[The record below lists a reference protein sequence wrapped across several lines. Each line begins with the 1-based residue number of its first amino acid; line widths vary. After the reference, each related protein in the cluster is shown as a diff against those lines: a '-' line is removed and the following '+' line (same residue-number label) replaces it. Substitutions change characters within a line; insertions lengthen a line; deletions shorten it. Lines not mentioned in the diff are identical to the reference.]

1 MATPC
6 WVVREEGP
14 SMDVAFA
21 DYLAKADLSAYS
33 VINPNSRTISISS
46 KKIVMEMEFLILK
59 KSKMEQIHLIQNL
72 ILAEQMFQMDSLIRI
87 QVAKTINLF
96 QITLQMAM

>member
-1 MATPC
+1 
-6 WVVREEGP
+6 
-14 SMDVAFA
+14 
-21 DYLAKADLSAYS
+21 
-33 VINPNSRTISISS
+33 
-46 KKIVMEMEFLILK
+46 MEMEFLILK
-59 KSKMEQIHLIQNL
+59 KSKMELIHLIQNL